1 MEKKFN
7 KNIILIMNITDI
19 DDKVIAKANA
29 ENVNYKEISRRFEK
43 LFWEDMEWLDVEYPS
58 IVCHVSEKVKE

>member
-1 MEKKFN
+1 
-7 KNIILIMNITDI
+7 MNITDI

-29 ENVNYKEISRRFEK
+29 ENVNYKVISERFEK
-43 LFWEDMEWLDVEYPS
+43 LFWDDMKWLDIEYPN